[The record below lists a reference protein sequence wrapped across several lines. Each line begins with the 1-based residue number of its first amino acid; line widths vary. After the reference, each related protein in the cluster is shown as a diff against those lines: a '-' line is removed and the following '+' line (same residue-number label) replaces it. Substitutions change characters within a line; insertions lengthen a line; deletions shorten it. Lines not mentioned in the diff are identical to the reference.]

1 MTSMN
6 GLERTNATLA
16 GSPIAPGLAMG
27 RVSLVGDILEYR
39 PPSRP
44 VEGRDADAEW
54 TRIESAFAATRRDL
68 ADAGVRLEGELGS
81 GIADVFR
88 AHQMML
94 DSLRSSG
101 ELARTVREPD
111 VDAAGAVR
119 RVFRSWVQKFRA
131 LRDPTFQQ

>member
-1 MTSMN
+1 MK
-6 GLERTNATLA
+6 LA
-16 GSPIAPGLAMG
+16 GSPIAPGLGMG
-27 RVSLVGDILEYR
+27 RVSLVGDILECR

-44 VEGRDADAEW
+44 AEGRDADAEW

-68 ADAGVRLEGELGS
+68 GEAVVRLERELGS

-94 DSLRSSG
+94 DGLLSSG
-101 ELARTVREPD
+101 ELATQLRGSD

-119 RVFRSWVQKFRA
+119 
-131 LRDPTFQQ
+131 